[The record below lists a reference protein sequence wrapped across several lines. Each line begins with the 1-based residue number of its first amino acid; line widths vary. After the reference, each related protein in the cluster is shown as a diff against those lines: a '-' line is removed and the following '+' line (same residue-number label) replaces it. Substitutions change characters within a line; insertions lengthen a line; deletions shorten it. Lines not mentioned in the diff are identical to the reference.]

1 MPHWVLSIWKRGT
14 KMSPT
19 VEKPYLPANR
29 FANEPAAGEA
39 NSKFNI
45 AVVFTSIESTLSALR
60 KAGALANR
68 LCACITLIVPQVVPY
83 PLPLTSPPVL
93 VDFNERRLRV
103 LAGHC
108 RVETRVAIYL
118 CRDPLETLK
127 SVLKPHSLV
136 VVGSRKRWWPTAE
149 KRLAAKLRRAGH
161 EVMV

>member
-1 MPHWVLSIWKRGT
+1 MALALERMIAPVTG
-14 KMSPT
+14 
-19 VEKPYLPANR
+19 VPAR
-29 FANEPAAGEA
+29 PFTEETG
-39 NSKFNI
+39 SKLDI
-45 AVVFTSIESTLSALR
+45 SVVFTSVDATLTAL
-60 KAGALANR
+60 KEAGNLASSLGGR
-68 LCACITLIVPQVVPY
+68 ITLIVPQVVPY

-161 EVMV
+161 EVMVTERN

>member
-45 AVVFTSIESTLSALR
+45 AVIFTSIESTLSALR

-68 LCACITLIVPQVVPY
+68 LCARITLIVPQGVPH
-83 PLPLTSPPVL
+83 PLPRSRPPVL
-93 VDFNERRLRV
+93 PDFTESHFRHLPV
-103 LAGHC
+103 ESA
-108 RVETRVAIYL
+108 VETTGGIYL
-118 CRDPLETLK
+118 CR
-127 SVLKPHSLV
+127 
-136 VVGSRKRWWPTAE
+136 GR
-149 KRLAAKLRRAGH
+149 
-161 EVMV
+161 